1 MAIANHFYNETTRK
15 YVALFCTIFNQI
27 TIKRKDNA
35 GQEIQSMIVPLSYAP
50 FQKVLARVNQDP
62 DLLNS
67 RKTAIRLPR
76 MSFEM
81 LSVTYDPA
89 RKIGSTQKMVKS
101 QKAESDSSRDFVY
114 SAVPYNIDFNLY
126 IMTKYSEDSTQI
138 MEQIIPFFTP
148 DFTCTA
154 KMVPD
159 LDPIDVPVILN
170 SISTEELYEGN
181 FEERQ
186 NTLYTL
192 AFTLKGYYFGP
203 QKRKKVI
210 KFIDVSLATS
220 TLANTALEERIT
232 VKPGLDGDGNPLNA
246 EGLPAYATAS
256 VANGRVTSINITN
269 DGQAYTQ
276 GTPPAVTISAPVTT
290 NATAEPVIVNSQL
303 SSMNI
308 LDGGGFYSSIP
319 NIAITPPNQPV
330 ETATASATVSAG
342 SVDSIAV
349 DTSGSY
355 YLSATATVSEPP
367 AKSPYVKF
375 GDDALYFDEDD
386 DQELLHTMATNFI
399 TTSNNGFALEFLI
412 YPEEAPATGVH
423 SIMHWDST
431 TMRIEIEPDLEIVYR
446 PNYGGITVRSTP
458 EILVLNQWNH
468 VRLEHFE
475 ANARWL
481 VNGVVDAGVNAASGF
496 MMGGGVNVVGGQR
509 GSTPSFKGS
518 IDNVIMENITAATPV
533 GSYTVPT
540 TPNTA
545 GVYVGDYNKDIAT
558 ATAAIANGRLT
569 GVTVT
574 NAGANYD
581 ANTSITI
588 SAPDGTESNFQA
600 TATATLTDGIV
611 TGITVT
617 NNGDFYN
624 SANTTLDAAAEV
636 TATATATVNSSSDV
650 SLIAITNPGA
660 GYTAVPT
667 VNIADISQASVPYQ
681 QIEFDDNCGVIT
693 TIEDI

>member
-15 YVALFCTIFNQI
+15 YVALFGTIFNQI

-101 QKAESDSSRDFVY
+101 QKTESESSRDFVY

-154 KMVPD
+154 KMVED
-159 LDPIDVPVILN
+159 LDPVDIPVVLN
-170 SISTEELYEGN
+170 SVSTEEMYEGT

-210 KFIDVSLATS
+210 KFIEANLAAS
-220 TLANTALEERIT
+220 TESNTPFIERIT
-232 VKPGLDGDGNPLNA
+232 VKPGLDGDGNPLNV

-256 VANGRVTSINITN
+256 VTNGQVSAINITN

-276 GTPPAVTISAPVTT
+276 GTPPAVVISPPVTT
-290 NATAEPVIVNSQL
+290 NATAEAVITNNAL
-303 SSMNI
+303 SSMNV

-319 NIAITPPNQPV
+319 NVNITAPNEPV
-330 ETATASATVSAG
+330 VTATASATVSSGA
-342 SVDSIAV
+342 VDSIAV

-386 DQELLHTMATNFI
+386 DQELLHTMATNFV
-399 TTSNNGFALEFLI
+399 TTNNNGFALEFWI
-412 YPEEAPATGVH
+412 YPEEAPASGVH

-446 PNYGGITVRSTP
+446 PNYGGIPVRSTP
-458 EILVLNQWNH
+458 EELVLNQWNH

-475 ANARWL
+475 SNARWL

-509 GSTPSFKGS
+509 GSTPAFKGS
-518 IDNVIMENITAATPV
+518 IDNVIFENITAATPV

-540 TPNTA
+540 TPNTT
-545 GVYVGDYNKDIAT
+545 GVYVGDFNKDIAT
-558 ATAAIANGRLT
+558 ATATVANGILS

-574 NAGANYD
+574 NAGSNYD
-581 ANTSITI
+581 ANTTITI
-588 SAPDGTESNFQA
+588 SDPDGSESNFQA
-600 TATATLTDGIV
+600 AATAVLTDGIV
-611 TGITVT
+611 TSINVT
-617 NNGDFYN
+617 SAGNFYS
-624 SANTTLDAAAEV
+624 SANTTLDAAAEI
-636 TATATATVNSSSDV
+636 TATATASVNSAGDV
-650 SLIAITNPGA
+650 SSIVITNPGA
-660 GYTAVPT
+660 GYTDVPT

-681 QIEFDDNCGVIT
+681 QIEFDDNWGVIT